1 MLTAVQD
8 SLATP
13 VPITPAVISS
23 EQQIANAFTTAG
35 LIPSTIN
42 FSNFAVST
50 YNSIL
55 GGSS

>member
-1 MLTAVQD
+1 MLHAVQD

-13 VPITPAVISS
+13 VPITPGVISS
-23 EQQIANAFTTAG
+23 EQRIANAFTSAG
-35 LIPSTIN
+35 LIPSKID